1 MDRDTR
7 RTIPYR
13 RTLARAVLCL
23 FAVLV
28 SLAAVGLGSAVGAPE
43 PKHVTLDDY
52 GITIEYHAKDQRVAD
67 KVVSIFESV
76 IPRISGELGLT
87 TIRPFRVFLIP
98 DMDSYQEM
106 AALRL
111 PSWGIAFAFMDNQ
124 IMLVDVKRAAN
135 AWNSLDNVIPH
146 ELSHLL
152 LAQRVEE
159 ARMPLWFVEGLAQ
172 WQAREWS
179 ILEHWRLMETV
190 WGNRAPTL
198 TQIAY
203 ALPREET
210 RARDAYRVAY
220 VAFQYRFDK
229 RMENI
234 PAFLDEVNDHGDF
247 GEAFNAFW
255 DETELEYS
263 ARFADHLSRKYG
275 SGLMLFQTG
284 PLFTLMAVLFLLVV
298 LRTWIRNRRKLAR
311 LDDVEGGIHRDDRH
325 RPGRT

>member
-1 MDRDTR
+1 MDRDPR
-7 RTIPYR
+7 RTTPYR
-13 RTLARAVLCL
+13 HPLVRAMLCL

-28 SLAAVGLGSAVGAPE
+28 WLAAVGLGSAVGAPA

-52 GITIEYHAKDQRVAD
+52 GITIEYDAKDQRITD
-67 KVVSIFESV
+67 KVVAIFESV
-76 IPRISGELGLT
+76 IPRISRELGLNT
-87 TIRPFRVFLIP
+87 VRPFRVFLIP
-98 DMDSYQEM
+98 DMDSYEEM

-135 AWNSLDNVIPH
+135 AWNSLDDVIPH

-152 LAQRVEE
+152 LAQRVED
-159 ARMPLWFVEGLAQ
+159 ARMPLWFIEGLAQ

-179 ILEHWRLMETV
+179 ILEHWRLMEAV
-190 WGNRAPTL
+190 WGNRTPML
-198 TQIAY
+198 TQITY
-203 ALPREET
+203 ALPREEA

-229 RMENI
+229 RMEII
-234 PAFLDEVNDHGDF
+234 PAFLDEVNERGDF
-247 GEAFNAFW
+247 GDAFNAFW

-263 ARFADHLSRKYG
+263 MRFADHLSRKYG

-284 PLFTLMAVLFLLVV
+284 PLFTLIALLFLLVV
-298 LRTWIRNRRKLAR
+298 IRTWIRNRRKLAR
-311 LDDVEGGIHRDDRH
+311 LDDVERGIHRDS
-325 RPGRT
+325 